1 MSFKKAWIA
10 VVLLFALLFS
20 FFSCDYRSGSPS
32 PKSHSFSTY
41 FFGTTGR
48 FYDYSGS
55 SQKSFDTLAER
66 VENELTEYHK
76 LYDIYNEYEG
86 MVNLATLNRTAGS
99 GPVKVDKRII
109 DLLLFSK
116 EMYELTGGEVNVA
129 MGAVLKIWHDFREDG
144 KKLPADERQ
153 LPDINDLRAAAEHTD
168 INDLVIDEENLT
180 VSLLDPEMRL
190 DVGATAK
197 GYAVEMVAAG
207 LEAEGLS
214 GYVLDVGRNLRAIGT
229 KPSGAGWTA
238 GVVNPLPLSSEPY
251 VYKTEIKNEAL
262 VTSGSYENFYTVG
275 GVNYH
280 HIINNDSLFPENY
293 YLSVTVRSDSSALC
307 DALTT
312 ALFNMPFE
320 VAHPFVLSLNDVFA
334 VFVFPDGAVATVGER
349 KS

>member
-1 MSFKKAWIA
+1 MRFRKAA
-10 VVLLFALLFS
+10 ALFLLFIFAFAL
-20 FFSCDYRSGSPS
+20 FSCDYPNASPT
-32 PKSHSFSTY
+32 PKTHAFSTY

-48 FYDYSGS
+48 FHDYSGS
-55 SQKSFDTLAER
+55 SKKSFDALAES
-66 VENELTEYHK
+66 VEDELCEYHK

-99 GPVKVDKRII
+99 GPQKVDKRII

-129 MGAVLKIWHDFREDG
+129 MGAVLKIWHDFREEG
-144 KKLPADERQ
+144 KRLPPEERR
-153 LPDINDLRAAAEHTD
+153 LPDINALRAAAEHTD
-168 INDLVIDEENLT
+168 INDVIIDEENLT

-197 GYAVEMVAAG
+197 GYAVEAVAAG

-214 GYVLDVGRNLRAIGT
+214 GYVLDVGRNIRAIGT

-238 GVVNPLPLSSEPY
+238 GVVNPDSLSPVPY
-251 VYKTEIKNEAL
+251 VYKTELKNESI

-280 HIINNDSLFPENY
+280 HIINKDSLFPENH
-293 YLSVTVRSDSSALC
+293 YLSVSVLSDSSAFC

-320 VAHPFVLSLNDVFA
+320 VARPFVLSLNDVIA

-349 KS
+349 KN

>member
-1 MSFKKAWIA
+1 MRFKKTAMLFI
-10 VVLLFALLFS
+10 LLFALIFS
-20 FFSCDYRSGSPS
+20 LLSCDIPNTSQS
-32 PKSHSFSTY
+32 PKTHSFSTY

-48 FYDYSGS
+48 FHDYTGS
-55 SQKSFDTLAER
+55 SQKNFDALAAR
-66 VENELTEYHK
+66 VEGELTEYHK

-86 MVNLATLNRTAGS
+86 VVNLATLNRTAGN
-99 GPVKVDKRII
+99 GPQKVDKKIV

-116 EMYELTGGEVNVA
+116 EMYNLTGGEVNVA
-129 MGAVLKIWHDFREDG
+129 MGSVLKIWHDFRDEG
-144 KKLPADERQ
+144 KRLPPEERR
-153 LPDINDLRAAAEHTD
+153 LPDIDDLRAAAEHTD

-238 GVVNPLPLSSEPY
+238 GVVNPDSLSPESY
-251 VYKTEIKNEAL
+251 VYKTELKNEAL

-293 YLSVTVRSDSSALC
+293 YLSVSVKSDSSAFC

-312 ALFNMPFE
+312 ALFNMPFD
-320 VAHPFVLSLNDVFA
+320 VARPFVLSLNDVLA
-334 VFVFPDGAVATVGER
+334 VFVFHDGKVATVGER
-349 KS
+349 KN